1 MNATKEF
8 FVTCGSLLD
17 FTMKIRTRILLGLST
32 LLFVATS
39 FVYGDKAPKPLKV
52 GKLAPLTDYEMS
64 NIDGSAATLKGSIG
78 ENGLLVVFSCNTCP
92 FVVGSEKF
100 AGWEV
105 QYNALYNKAKEGK
118 INMVLVNSNEAK
130 REKDDS
136 MEEMKKRAAAKSY
149 EMAYLLDQDSKL
161 ANAFGAKTTPHV
173 YLFNKDMKLVYMGS
187 IDNSWDTQRK
197 SDEKYLINALSQLG
211 ANEKI
216 SIKSSDPR
224 GCSIKRK

>member
-1 MNATKEF
+1 
-8 FVTCGSLLD
+8 
-17 FTMKIRTRILLGLST
+17 MKNTPKILLALST
-32 LLFVATS
+32 ILFIGTS
-39 FVYGDKAPKPLKV
+39 FIYGTKGPKPLKV
-52 GKLAPLTDYEMS
+52 GKVAPMTDYEMT
-64 NIDGSAATLKGSIG
+64 NIDGTKKNLKNSIG

-92 FVVGSEKF
+92 FVVGSDKF

-105 QYNALYNKAKEGK
+105 QYNDLLKKAQEGK

-136 MEEMKKRAAAKSY
+136 MDEMKKRAELKKY
-149 EMAYLLDQDSKL
+149 EMNYLLDQDSQL

-173 YLFNKDMKLVYMGS
+173 YLFDKNLKLVYTGS

-197 SDEKYLINALSQLG
+197 TEEKYLINALGELG
-211 ANEKI
+211 ANKKI
-216 SIKSSDPR
+216 ATKSSDPR